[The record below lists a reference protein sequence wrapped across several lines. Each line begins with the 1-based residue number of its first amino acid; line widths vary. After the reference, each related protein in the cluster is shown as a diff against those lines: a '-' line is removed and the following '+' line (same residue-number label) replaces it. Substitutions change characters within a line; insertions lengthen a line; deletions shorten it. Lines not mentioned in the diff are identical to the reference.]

1 MRTLKDVDARSM
13 SIVVGDPPNLAEIS
27 AVFPTVSTRF
37 QRGIIF
43 CYGDT
48 IYNPCGRPI
57 PRELLAHEA
66 THSLQQ
72 RDYGRDWWWLEY
84 LDNPELRLEWELEAH
99 QIEYESYC
107 TQGYG
112 RVYRRRYLAMEAE
125 RLSGALYSGLLK
137 KDEAKRL
144 IKGGHNAKET

>member
-13 SIVVGDPPNLAEIS
+13 SIVVGDPPNLAEIA

-43 CYGDT
+43 CYGDV

-66 THSLQQ
+66 THSMQQAEVGLQAWW
-72 RDYGRDWWWLEY
+72 RDY
-84 LDNPELRLEWELEAH
+84 LDQPYWRFEWELEAH

-107 TQGYG
+107 SQGYG
-112 RVYRRRYLAMEAE
+112 RAYRRRYLAMEAE
-125 RLSGALYSGLLK
+125 RLSGALYGRLLK

-144 IKGGHNAKET
+144 IKGGCND

>member
-13 SIVVGDPPNLAEIS
+13 SIVVGDPPNLAEI
-27 AVFPTVSTRF
+27 AKVFPVVSTRF

-72 RDYGRDWWWLEY
+72 AHIGIYTWWDCY
-84 LDNPELRLEWELEAH
+84 LTYPKQRLEWELEAH

-107 TQGYG
+107 SQGYG
-112 RVYRRRYLAMEAE
+112 RAFRRRYLAMEAE
-125 RLSGALYSGLLK
+125 RLSGALYGRLLN

-144 IKGGHNAKET
+144 IKGGTI